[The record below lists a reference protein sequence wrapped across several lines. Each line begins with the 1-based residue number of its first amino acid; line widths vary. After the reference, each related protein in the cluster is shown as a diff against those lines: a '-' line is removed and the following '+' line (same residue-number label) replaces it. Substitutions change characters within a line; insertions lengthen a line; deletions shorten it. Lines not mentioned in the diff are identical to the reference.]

1 MLAIPATETVNFALL
16 FTWTT
21 NAMSQ
26 ARIIHSGVQRGGRT
40 GRRPRASK
48 EWNYKNWNAV

>member
-26 ARIIHSGVQRGGRT
+26 ARIIHSGVQRGGANGATAPGIQRV
-40 GRRPRASK
+40 K
-48 EWNYKNWNAV
+48 LQKLKCC